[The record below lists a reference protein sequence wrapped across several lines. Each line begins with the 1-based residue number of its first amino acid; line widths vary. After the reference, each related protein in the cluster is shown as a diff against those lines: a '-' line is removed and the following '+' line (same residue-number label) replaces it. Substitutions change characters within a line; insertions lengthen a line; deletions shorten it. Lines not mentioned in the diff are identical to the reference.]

1 MKMLALDT
9 SSAACSVA
17 FVDNEQH
24 ILKHEILP
32 QQHAQV
38 ILAWITEVLPCA
50 LNDVEV
56 LAWGCGPGSFTG
68 LRIAAAIMQALMFT
82 YNLPLVNV
90 SSLAAIAQAVYNVYL
105 CPKIIIAVDAGM
117 NEVYWGKY
125 HANHHG
131 TLELLVQEG
140 RMKIGELLKLPLE
153 HDCYVVGKVWDQYNW
168 GEEQPRY
175 VADSNCYPN
184 ALIVAQLAKKQYDA
198 GKWHNK
204 INVTPN
210 YLRDNLF
217 SGT

>member
-1 MKMLALDT
+1 MNMLALDT

-17 FVDNEQH
+17 FVDDAQH

-38 ILAWITEVLPCA
+38 VLAWITEVLPCA
-50 LNDVEV
+50 LTDLEV

-90 SSLAAIAQAVYNVYL
+90 SSLAAIAQAVYNIHL

-125 HANHHG
+125 SLNDNG
-131 TLELLVQEG
+131 IVDLLVPEG
-140 RMKIGELLKLPLE
+140 RMKIGDLLKLRLE
-153 HDCYVVGKVWDQYNW
+153 PDCYVVGKVWDQYDW
-168 GEEQPRY
+168 GTEQPRHLTEC
-175 VADSNCYPN
+175 DCYPN
-184 ALIVAQLAKKQYDA
+184 ALVVAQLAQTKYAA
-198 GKWHNK
+198 GNWHNK

-217 SGT
+217 SGI